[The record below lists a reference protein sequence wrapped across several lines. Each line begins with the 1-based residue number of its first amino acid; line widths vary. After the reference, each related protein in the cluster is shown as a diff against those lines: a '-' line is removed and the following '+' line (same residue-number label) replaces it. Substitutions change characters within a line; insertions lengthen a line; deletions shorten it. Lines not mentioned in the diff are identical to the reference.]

1 MSDYRDANRDPITD
15 EPGAH
20 PVGTGIGAALGGAAA
35 GAAAGAFGG
44 PVPDGHPNSPAYGH
58 LKLPHLN

>member
-1 MSDYRDANRDPITD
+1 MSDYRDANRDPITN

-35 GAAAGAFGG
+35 Y
-44 PVPDGHPNSPAYGH
+44 PSSHPIYPE
-58 LKLPHLN
+58 